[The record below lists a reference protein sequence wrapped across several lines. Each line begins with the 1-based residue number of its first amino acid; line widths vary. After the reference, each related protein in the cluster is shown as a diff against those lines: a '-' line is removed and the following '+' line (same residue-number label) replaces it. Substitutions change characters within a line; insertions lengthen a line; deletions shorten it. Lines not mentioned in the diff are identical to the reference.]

1 MYTDTYAS
9 DSEVN
14 RFRDALGYACASMDS
29 QVEVDNEKFELRLWD
44 TAGQEAYEELRK
56 QVDKMKNIQFRY
68 LS

>member
-1 MYTDTYAS
+1 MYIGSYAS

-14 RFRDALGYACASMDS
+14 ISRDASGSACASMNS

-56 QVDKMKNIQFRY
+56 QVDKMKNIRFRY
-68 LS
+68 LN

>member
-1 MYTDTYAS
+1 MSWTLP
-9 DSEVN
+9 V
-14 RFRDALGYACASMDS
+14 LVLIL

-68 LS
+68 MN